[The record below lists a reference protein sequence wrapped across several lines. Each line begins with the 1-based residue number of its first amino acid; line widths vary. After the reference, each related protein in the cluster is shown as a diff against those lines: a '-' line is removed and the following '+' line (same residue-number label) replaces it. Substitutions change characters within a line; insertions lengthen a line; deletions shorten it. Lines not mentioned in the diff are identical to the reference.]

1 MPEVIFPGP
10 EGRLEGRFHPQKNDD
25 APIAIILHPQSNL
38 GGTMNNKV
46 VYNLHYAF
54 LKMGFTCLRFNF
66 RGVGRSQGEFDHGVG
81 ELSDAAAALDYL
93 QSQMPNAKSCWVAG
107 FSFGAWIA
115 MQLLMRRPEV
125 TGFIAAAPPANNHD
139 FGFLAPCPASGM
151 LINGTADRIVPPDD
165 IEALAEKLKL
175 QKGITITH
183 STIDG
188 ANHFFEPGMNL
199 MIDIVDTYV
208 RKRLTENSR

>member
-1 MPEVIFPGP
+1 M
-10 EGRLEGRFHPQKNDD
+10 D
-25 APIAIILHPQSNL
+25 NL
-38 GGTMNNKV
+38 IYTHLYSSTSFVVCKGAADLSRGNKFLST
-46 VYNLHYAF
+46 YNLHYAF

-93 QSQMPNAKSCWVAG
+93 QSQIPNAKSCWVAG

-139 FGFLAPCPASGM
+139 FGFLAPCPSSGM
-151 LINGTADRIVPPDD
+151 LINGTADRIVPPNDV
-165 IEALAEKLKL
+165 ESLAEKLKL

-183 STIDG
+183 KTIDG

>member
-1 MPEVIFPGP
+1 
-10 EGRLEGRFHPQKNDD
+10 
-25 APIAIILHPQSNL
+25 
-38 GGTMNNKV
+38 
-46 VYNLHYAF
+46 
-54 LKMGFTCLRFNF
+54 
-66 RGVGRSQGEFDHGVG
+66 
-81 ELSDAAAALDYL
+81 
-93 QSQMPNAKSCWVAG
+93 
-107 FSFGAWIA
+107 

>member
-10 EGRLEGRFHPQKNDD
+10 EGRLEGRFHPQKNND
-25 APIAIILHPQSNL
+25 APIAIILHPQSDL

-46 VYNLHYAF
+46 VYNLHYTF
-54 LKMGFTCLRFNF
+54 LNMGFSCLRFNF

-93 QSQMPNAKSCWVAG
+93 QAQIPSAKACWVAG

-125 TGFIAAAPPANNHD
+125 TGFIAAAPPANDHD
-139 FGFLAPCPASGM
+139 FGFLAPCPSSGM
-151 LINGTADRIVPPDD
+151 LINGELDKVVPPQDVVS
-165 IEALAEKLKL
+165 LAEKLKL
-175 QKGITITH
+175 QKGITVTH
-183 STIDG
+183 EIIKG
-188 ANHFFEPGMNL
+188 ANHFFEPSLEEM
-199 MIDIVDTYV
+199 VSKVQTYV
-208 RKRLTENSR
+208 KKRMTESSR